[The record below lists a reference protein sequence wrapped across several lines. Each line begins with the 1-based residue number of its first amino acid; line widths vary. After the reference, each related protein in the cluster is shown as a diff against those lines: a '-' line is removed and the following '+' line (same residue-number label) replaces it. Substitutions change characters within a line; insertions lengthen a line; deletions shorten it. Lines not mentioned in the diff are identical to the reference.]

1 MLILILATSMQLYF
15 AHVDPEA
22 CDFGEITPCPVDP
35 EDDDFGEN
43 ISCSRKVLLIVWNSD
58 W

>member
-43 ISCSRKVLLIVWNSD
+43 ISCNRKVLLIV
-58 W
+58 